1 MTKKKLTEG
10 LFNIQYCIRLLT
22 TEAEENH
29 VPDVLV
35 LLADFADKVYSN
47 MISPPSVWDR

>member
-1 MTKKKLTEG
+1 MTKKKLTKG

-35 LLADFADKVYSN
+35 LSVHFTSKLYQN
-47 MISPPSVWDR
+47 MTSPPVWDH